1 MSGDGIRAYAGEF
14 LTSPAG
20 LELSMNWCGH
30 ACTYCF
36 ANLFKPDRR
45 ADIRGIVGLLADH
58 QSRKS
63 REARLLQARVPLL
76 VSNHVDPLA
85 GTNAVQFEPI
95 WEMCV
100 ELGIPL
106 TWQTRGAH
114 RSQLKIQERIIR
126 ETPRAVWYVSI
137 PMLDDEIR
145 RRVEPQAPSIGS
157 RLDLIDQL
165 VAAGHVVTVG
175 VNPLTLDWMPNFG
188 PLLDQLKAKGVWGVW
203 IQVPYFS
210 KSFKG
215 NLGQD
220 ARERLGPEFIQAC
233 GEKGSK
239 ADLAHAQ
246 MAMNYAKAIGLQVF
260 STEYEE
266 PTQFFEPWHEVYERP
281 MPYWHQLINEIDPS
295 LDDADENEYIVI
307 RREYAQSVL
316 SPLPELDWSE
326 PLRHKRAKHY
336 RAIVKPLSSGKLP
349 KQDVEGFWQIM
360 WNDELF
366 CKSLGPTGF
375 TRFAHACVIE
385 DDTIIPLLDENGDRL
400 MVYRRQ
406 GWPYVYAETPEL
418 A

>member
-45 ADIRGIVGLLADH
+45 ADIRGIVGLLAEH
-58 QSRKS
+58 HKRKS
-63 REARLLQARVPLL
+63 REARLLQAKVPML

-95 WEMCV
+95 WELCV

-114 RSQLKIQERIIR
+114 KPQQKIQERIIR
-126 ETPRAVWYVSI
+126 ETPRAAWYVSI
-137 PMLDDEIR
+137 PMLDDEVR
-145 RRVEPQAPSIGS
+145 KRVEPHAPSIGS

-165 VAAGHVVTVG
+165 VAGGHVVTVG
-175 VNPLTLDWMPNFG
+175 VNPLSVEWMPQFE

-215 NLGQD
+215 NLGAA
-220 ARERLGPEFIQAC
+220 ARERLGDEFIKCC
-233 GEKGSK
+233 GEKGNKS
-239 ADLAHAQ
+239 DLAHAEDA
-246 MAMNYAKAIGLQVF
+246 MAYAKAIGLQVF

-266 PTQFFEPWHEVYERP
+266 PTRFFDPWHEVYEHP
-281 MPYWHQLINEIDPS
+281 MPYWHQLINKIDPD
-295 LDDADENEYIVI
+295 LDNANDDAYLVVT
-307 RREYAQSVL
+307 REEAQEIL

-336 RAIVKPLSSGKLP
+336 RAIVKPLPDGRLP
-349 KQDVEGFWQIM
+349 KQDVDGFWRIM

-366 CKSLGPTGF
+366 CKSLGPNSF
-375 TRFAHACVIE
+375 RRFAHACVIE
-385 DDTIIPLLDENGDRL
+385 NDQIIPLLDENGDRVV
-400 MVYRRQ
+400 VYRRQ
-406 GWPYVYAETPEL
+406 GWKHVYAETPEL

>member
-14 LTSPAG
+14 LVSPAG

-45 ADIRGIVGLLADH
+45 ADIRGIVGLLAEH

-63 REARLLQARVPLL
+63 REARLLQARVPML

-85 GTNAVQFEPI
+85 GSNAVQFEPI
-95 WEMCV
+95 WELCV

-114 RSQLKIQERIIR
+114 KSQLKIQDRIVR

-137 PMLDDEIR
+137 PMLDDDIR

-165 VAAGHVVTVG
+165 VEHGHLVTVG
-175 VNPLTLDWMPNFG
+175 VNPLSAEWMPRFE
-188 PLLDQLKAKGVWGVW
+188 PLLDMLKAKGCWGAW

-215 NLGQD
+215 NLSPD
-220 ARERLGPEFIQAC
+220 ARERLGDEFIKRC
-233 GEKGSK
+233 GEKGAK
-239 ADLAHAQ
+239 PDREHAAAA
-246 MAMNYAKAIGLQVF
+246 MAYAKGIGLQVF

-266 PTQFFEPWHEVYERP
+266 PTQFFAPWHEVYERP
-281 MPYWHQLINEIDPS
+281 MPYWHQLVNHIDPY
-295 LDDADENEYIVI
+295 LNDDDDDDYLVVT
-307 RREYAQSVL
+307 REEAQSVL

-336 RAIVKPLSSGKLP
+336 RAIVEPLPDGRLP
-349 KQDVEGFWQIM
+349 KQDVNGFWRIM

-366 CKSLGPTGF
+366 CKSLGPNSF
-375 TRFAHACVIE
+375 RRFAHACVIE
-385 DDTIIPLLDENGDRL
+385 NDTIIPLLDENGDRL
-400 MVYRRQ
+400 VVYRRR
-406 GWPYVYAETPEL
+406 GWPRLYAETPEL

>member
-45 ADIRGIVGLLADH
+45 ADIRGIVGLLAEH
-58 QSRKS
+58 HKRRS
-63 REARLLQARVPLL
+63 REARLLQARVPML
-76 VSNHVDPLA
+76 VSNHVDPFA

-114 RSQLKIQERIIR
+114 KPHRHIMDRVVR
-126 ETPRAVWYVSI
+126 ETPRAVWYISI
-137 PMLDDEIR
+137 PMLDDDVR
-145 RRVEPQAPSIGS
+145 RRVEPHAPSIGS
-157 RLDLIDQL
+157 RLELVQQLIE
-165 VAAGHVVTVG
+165 AGHVVTVG
-175 VNPLTLDWMPNFG
+175 VNPLTVEWLPKFE
-188 PLLDQLKAKGVWGVW
+188 PLLDQLKAAGVWGVW

-215 NLGQD
+215 NLD
-220 ARERLGPEFIQAC
+220 DKARTRLGEQFIRTC

-239 ADLAHAQ
+239 TDRAHAQ
-246 MAMNYAKAIGLQVF
+246 AAMAYAKGIGLEVF

-266 PTQFFEPWHEVYERP
+266 PTRFFDPWHEVYERP
-281 MPYWHQLINEIDPS
+281 MPYWHQLVNAIDPD
-295 LDDADENEYIVI
+295 LDGADDDEYLVI
-307 RREYAQSVL
+307 RREHAQSIL
-316 SPLPELDWSE
+316 SPLPEADWAE

-336 RAIVKPLSSGKLP
+336 REIVTPLPDGRLP
-349 KQDVEGFWQIM
+349 KQDVDGFWRIM
-360 WNDELF
+360 WNDDLF
-366 CKSLGPTGF
+366 CKSLGPTSF
-375 TRFAHACVIE
+375 RRFAHASIVE
-385 DDTIIPLLDENGDRL
+385 DDTIVPLLDENGDRL
-400 MVYRRQ
+400 IVYRRQ
-406 GWPYVYAETPEL
+406 GWDYTFAETPEL
-418 A
+418 T